1 MHKTNAGEKRKALS
15 GKAMDLEREARALA
29 RIKQMEPA
37 ARIRQEEAD
46 RLRAEAE
53 ALKGA
58 ARIED
63 LHVWDMEK
71 VKTTKKGYRS
81 YHYWMAS
88 WREGSKMR
96 NVHLGS
102 CKNMDAQAALH
113 KARTMKTEALGIEP

>member
-1 MHKTNAGEKRKALS
+1 VEAKK
-15 GKAMDLEREARALA
+15 LEREAQTLA

-46 RLRAEAE
+46 RLKAEAE
-53 ALKGA
+53 AMKGA

-71 VKTTKKGYRS
+71 VKTTKKGSRS
-81 YHYWMAS
+81 YHYWMAT
-88 WREGSKMR
+88 WREGSKTR
-96 NVHLGS
+96 NIHLGS

-113 KARTMKTEALGIEP
+113 KARTMKAEALGIKP